1 MKTVVRGKHVQWD
14 IGVINMT
21 HQQSVTRLLQCCQE
35 GDVEAVNELFEL
47 LYRDL
52 YKIAGLHRG
61 KWQKNNTLNTTA
73 LLHETYLKLV
83 ERSDQN
89 WKSRAH
95 FLATASKVM
104 RHILINYA
112 RDKNRLKRGGDWQK
126 VSLGQLELSDNT
138 EESSSGSMIETLV
151 LLDKAL
157 KQLDKTNPRL
167 SRIVECR
174 IFGDMTIKETA
185 AALKISTIT
194 VSRDWKIARLW
205 LCREMQLEIKS

>member
-1 MKTVVRGKHVQWD
+1 M
-14 IGVINMT
+14 
-21 HQQSVTRLLQCCQE
+21 
-35 GDVEAVNELFEL
+35 NELFEL

-52 YKIAGLHRG
+52 YNIAGLHRG

-83 ERSDQN
+83 DRSDQN

-138 EESSSGSMIETLV
+138 EESFSGSMVEALV

-174 IFGDMTIKETA
+174 VFGDMTIKETA
-185 AALKISTIT
+185 AALEISTIT
-194 VSRDWKIARLW
+194 VTRDWKIARLW
-205 LCREMQLEIKS
+205 LCREMQLELKS